1 MLIPISNKARA
12 SHCQYEK
19 KEWEKGQQQ
28 LKSEL
33 LHMTE
38 EFAKGTTSFN
48 NNSYAHIYVEKSKRP
63 ISSDNF

>member
-1 MLIPISNKARA
+1 MK
-12 SHCQYEK
+12 K

-38 EFAKGTTSFN
+38 AFAKGTNSFN
-48 NNSYAHIYVEKSKRP
+48 NSFYAYTYVEKSKRP